1 MSTDHHVRSLAGRT
15 VSQPSMLA
23 MQAEDLGSAFSRY
36 PRGGSEMS
44 SSSPAL
50 S

>member
-1 MSTDHHVRSLAGRT
+1 
-15 VSQPSMLA
+15 MLA
-23 MQAEDLGSAFSRY
+23 MQAEAGDLGSAFSRY
-36 PRGGSEMS
+36 PRGGSEIS